1 MDGDT
6 PCVYYKDIRLAFQK
20 YFSNLLQGET
30 MPVADAI
37 SDIFYKIK
45 KCGSLNIPVPT
56 IDQLCEIVMKCNSN
70 SASGPDGLKYIVLQ
84 CFPWLIQTFYPIFL
98 DACTNLPPTQWCAS
112 ILHELIKKQGAS
124 SSLTNYRDILLC
136 DVVGKLFKRHFRS
149 CMLIHIDSYIL
160 ETMCGGFMRRGVDF
174 CSHYLRAITSIAKA
188 KKLSCA
194 TLFVDVKTAFAS
206 VIRELIY
213 HGRMSDGDVLKLFHK
228 FNFNPE
234 IFQQFRAVMGG
245 PSAMEIA
252 QAPENL
258 TKAFASFVGNSYFH
272 TKGVESVVIY
282 ESGTG
287 AGNPLADLAFAFLA
301 ARVLHETDTRII
313 ADNLHVDIPD
323 TPLSIVSATPLG
335 SGKFTGASYVDD
347 TFFACIDKSPAA
359 CVEKSRSICTIV
371 IDVFSC
377 HGLLL
382 NYLYGK
388 TGFMFQLRG
397 TNALSIVKSFEGTP
411 PYIPVSSLAL
421 GSTNIF
427 VYSDYKHVGSFCNT
441 TASYAQEAGM
451 RCNASKAAKR
461 IYLECVDLTNF
472 SPNPKFTSPMPLVH
486 LFFFPTLHPFL
497 FGPRAQS

>member
-1 MDGDT
+1 
-6 PCVYYKDIRLAFQK
+6 
-20 YFSNLLQGET
+20 
-30 MPVADAI
+30 
-37 SDIFYKIK
+37 
-45 KCGSLNIPVPT
+45 
-56 IDQLCEIVMKCNSN
+56 
-70 SASGPDGLKYIVLQ
+70 
-84 CFPWLIQTFYPIFL
+84 
-98 DACTNLPPTQWCAS
+98 
-112 ILHELIKKQGAS
+112 
-124 SSLTNYRDILLC
+124 
-136 DVVGKLFKRHFRS
+136 
-149 CMLIHIDSYIL
+149 
-160 ETMCGGFMRRGVDF
+160 MRRGVDF

-234 IFQQFRAVMGG
+234 IFQQFRAVVGG

-252 QAPENL
+252 QVPENL

-347 TFFACIDKSPAA
+347 TFLHVLRKVPQRVLRKAVAYALLSLMFFLAM
-359 CVEKSRSICTIV
+359 
-371 IDVFSC
+371 VFSSITFMARLVSC
-377 HGLLL
+377 FNFVVRMHLVLL
-382 NYLYGK
+382 NLLK
-388 TGFMFQLRG
+388 
-397 TNALSIVKSFEGTP
+397 V
-411 PYIPVSSLAL
+411 
-421 GSTNIF
+421 
-427 VYSDYKHVGSFCNT
+427 
-441 TASYAQEAGM
+441 
-451 RCNASKAAKR
+451 
-461 IYLECVDLTNF
+461 
-472 SPNPKFTSPMPLVH
+472 
-486 LFFFPTLHPFL
+486 LHHTFL
-497 FGPRAQS
+497 FPVLP